1 MILAMTLILVVALTM
16 VVLHKTRAPLLLGL
30 TVLLL
35 SLLGCTS
42 TNYGDDQ
49 YQLRMATHGKDIM
62 WMPTKVETTHEMLTL
77 AGVRSTDILYD
88 LGSGDGVIPVEA
100 AKLYGVR
107 AYGIEYNPDL
117 VALSIRNA
125 QRAKVQNL
133 VSFKQGDIFVEDFSQ
148 ATVLTLFLGDSLNTR
163 LMPTILEMKPG
174 TRVVSNTF
182 RMESWIADRE
192 IKTRP
197 GEIIYLWIVPA
208 NIDGL
213 WVMSGLPKG
222 DTANLV
228 IRQKKQFF
236 DGSIDASMMNNTRR
250 TLYFEDGRISG
261 QHIEFAFKDGQNSY
275 TFKGQMSAGQLTGIL
290 NNDPKLPII
299 AKRPRR

>member
-88 LGSGDGVIPVEA
+88 LGSGDGVIPIEA

-148 ATVLTLFLGDSLNTR
+148 ATVLTLFLGESLNTR
-163 LMPTILEMKPG
+163 LMPTILKMKPG

-182 RMESWIADRE
+182 RMESWIADQE

>member
-88 LGSGDGVIPVEA
+88 LGSGDGVIPIEA

-148 ATVLTLFLGDSLNTR
+148 ATVLTLFLGESLNTR
-163 LMPTILEMKPG
+163 LMPTILKMKPG

-213 WVMSGLPKG
+213 WVMSGLLKG

-250 TLYFEDGRISG
+250 TIYFEDGRISG

>member
-88 LGSGDGVIPVEA
+88 LGSGDGVIPIEA

-148 ATVLTLFLGDSLNTR
+148 ATVLTLFLGESLNTR
-163 LMPTILEMKPG
+163 LMPTILKMKPG

-213 WVMSGLPKG
+213 WVMRGLPKG

-250 TLYFEDGRISG
+250 TIYFEDGRISG

-290 NNDPKLPII
+290 NNDPKLPIV

>member
-148 ATVLTLFLGDSLNTR
+148 ATVLTLFLGESLNTR
-163 LMPTILEMKPG
+163 LMPTILKMKPG

-182 RMESWIADRE
+182 PIESWIADRE

-197 GEIIYLWIVPA
+197 GETIYLWIVPA

-236 DGSIDASMMNNTRR
+236 DGSIDTSMMSNARR
-250 TLYFEDGRISG
+250 TIYFEDGRITG

-290 NNDPKLPII
+290 NNDPKLPVI
-299 AKRPRR
+299 ANRPRR

>member
-88 LGSGDGVIPVEA
+88 LGSGDGVIPIEA

-148 ATVLTLFLGDSLNTR
+148 ATVLTLFLGESLNTR
-163 LMPTILEMKPG
+163 LMPTILKMKPG

-250 TLYFEDGRISG
+250 TIYFEDGRISG

-290 NNDPKLPII
+290 NNDPKLPIV

>member
-88 LGSGDGVIPVEA
+88 LGSGDGVIPIEA

-250 TLYFEDGRISG
+250 TIYFEDGRISG

>member
-88 LGSGDGVIPVEA
+88 LGSGDGVIPIEA

-148 ATVLTLFLGDSLNTR
+148 ATVLTLFLGESLNTR
-163 LMPTILEMKPG
+163 LMPTILKMKPG

-213 WVMSGLPKG
+213 WVMRGLPKG

-250 TLYFEDGRISG
+250 TIYFEDGRISG

-275 TFKGQMSAGQLTGIL
+275 TFKGQMRAGQLTGIL

>member
-88 LGSGDGVIPVEA
+88 LGSGDGVIPIEA

-125 QRAKVQNL
+125 QRAKVHNL
-133 VSFKQGDIFVEDFSQ
+133 VNFKQGDIFVEDFSQ
-148 ATVLTLFLGDSLNTR
+148 ATVLTLFLGESLNTR
-163 LMPTILEMKPG
+163 LMPTILKMKPG

-213 WVMSGLPKG
+213 WVMRGLPKG

-250 TLYFEDGRISG
+250 TIYFEDGRISG

>member
-88 LGSGDGVIPVEA
+88 LGSGDGVIPIEA

-148 ATVLTLFLGDSLNTR
+148 ATVLTLFLGESLNTR
-163 LMPTILEMKPG
+163 LMPTILKMKPG

-197 GEIIYLWIVPA
+197 GEIIYLWIDPA

-250 TLYFEDGRISG
+250 TIYFEDGRISG

>member
-88 LGSGDGVIPVEA
+88 LGSGDGVIPIEA

-148 ATVLTLFLGDSLNTR
+148 ASVLTLFLGESLNTR
-163 LMPTILEMKPG
+163 LMPTILKMKPG

-236 DGSIDASMMNNTRR
+236 DGSIGTSMMNNTRR
-250 TLYFEDGRISG
+250 TIYFEDGRISG

>member
-1 MILAMTLILVVALTM
+1 M

-88 LGSGDGVIPVEA
+88 LGSGDGVIPIEA

-148 ATVLTLFLGDSLNTR
+148 ATVLTLFLGESLNTR
-163 LMPTILEMKPG
+163 LMPTILKMKPG

-197 GEIIYLWIVPA
+197 GETIYLWIVPA

-250 TLYFEDGRISG
+250 TIYFEDGRISG

>member
-1 MILAMTLILVVALTM
+1 MISAMTLILVVALTM

-88 LGSGDGVIPVEA
+88 LGSGDGVIPIEA

-148 ATVLTLFLGDSLNTR
+148 ATVLTLFLGESLNTR
-163 LMPTILEMKPG
+163 LMPTILKMKPG

>member
-1 MILAMTLILVVALTM
+1 M

-88 LGSGDGVIPVEA
+88 LGSGDGVIPIEA

-148 ATVLTLFLGDSLNTR
+148 ATVLTLFLGESLNTR
-163 LMPTILEMKPG
+163 LMPTILKMKPG

-213 WVMSGLPKG
+213 WVMRGLPKG

-299 AKRPRR
+299 ANRPRR

>member
-1 MILAMTLILVVALTM
+1 MISAMILILVVALTM

-88 LGSGDGVIPVEA
+88 LGSGDGVIPIEA

-148 ATVLTLFLGDSLNTR
+148 ATVLTLFLGESLNTR
-163 LMPTILEMKPG
+163 LMPTILKMKPG

-213 WVMSGLPKG
+213 WVMRGLPKG

-250 TLYFEDGRISG
+250 TIYFEDGRISG

>member
-88 LGSGDGVIPVEA
+88 LGSGDGVIPIEA

-148 ATVLTLFLGDSLNTR
+148 ATVLTLFLGESLNTR
-163 LMPTILEMKPG
+163 LMPTILKMKPG

-213 WVMSGLPKG
+213 WVVSGLPKG

-250 TLYFEDGRISG
+250 TIYFEDGRISG

>member
-88 LGSGDGVIPVEA
+88 LGSGDGVIPIEA

-148 ATVLTLFLGDSLNTR
+148 ATVLTLFLGESLNTR
-163 LMPTILEMKPG
+163 LMPTILKMKPG

-250 TLYFEDGRISG
+250 AIYFEDGRISG

>member
-49 YQLRMATHGKDIM
+49 FQLRMATHGKDIM

-88 LGSGDGVIPVEA
+88 LGSGDGVIPIEA

-148 ATVLTLFLGDSLNTR
+148 ATVLTLFLGESLNTR
-163 LMPTILEMKPG
+163 LMPTILKMKPG

-250 TLYFEDGRISG
+250 TIYFEDGRISG

-290 NNDPKLPII
+290 NNDPKLPVI
-299 AKRPRR
+299 ANRPRH

>member
-88 LGSGDGVIPVEA
+88 LGSGDGVIPIEA

-148 ATVLTLFLGDSLNTR
+148 ATVLTLFLGESLNTR
-163 LMPTILEMKPG
+163 LMPTILKMKPG

-213 WVMSGLPKG
+213 WVMRGLPKV

-250 TLYFEDGRISG
+250 TIYFEDGRISG

>member
-16 VVLHKTRAPLLLGL
+16 VVLLKTRAPLLLGL

-88 LGSGDGVIPVEA
+88 LGSGDGVIPIEA

-148 ATVLTLFLGDSLNTR
+148 ATVLTLFLGESLNTR
-163 LMPTILEMKPG
+163 LMPTILKMKPG

-250 TLYFEDGRISG
+250 TIYFEDGRISG